1 MEVFGAVGTAISL
14 ITLARNN
21 MGRAQRLGRTVDD
34 LREILSDV
42 MELQDY
48 VDPEED
54 IDLLDRISRIIDEVM
69 EMIEEN
75 STTSRVAMTFFW
87 NSSLE
92 GDVYRL
98 NAKLSRL
105 HEMLKTRTRRRRSS
119 NASIANI
126 NSSPQH
132 SPYSPPSTARRDLLP
147 TSSLSQLHTTLV
159 FQDAENEDVRP
170 PLQLEWFSILERNY
184 TSNFRTIQY
193 ESSDRNTV
201 VTHEV
206 QFGTIPNTP
215 QNLDAKE
222 CDFLED
228 QLLTVE
234 TSTDYAVYRLD
245 PIYKFETSRA
255 CDKFMMKIRERELVG
270 KFLPVEVSKKN
281 TQSPWKNLCC
291 MMVGGSKDVLLA
303 RDKLVCLWEKSR
315 GLSKIPDTTITF
327 HDRNSRKYVEWP
339 LRDFIDAS
347 LVMNRAVELS
357 WRNNAD
363 VAVFTFPGQPE
374 AREFASVFDRQRK
387 RRASAVNASNGDY
400 MQRQSPTPYIAPVA
414 ELDSS
419 PKGPV
424 ELDAGPRPSEL
435 E

>member
-54 IDLLDRISRIIDEVM
+54 IDLLNRISRIIDEVM

-87 NSSLE
+87 NSSLD

-105 HEMLKTRTRRRRSS
+105 HEMLKTRTRRRRTS

-147 TSSLSQLHTTLV
+147 TSSLSQLHTTLM

-206 QFGTIPNTP
+206 QFSTIPNTP
-215 QNLDAKE
+215 QNVDAKE

-255 CDKFMMKIRERELVG
+255 CDKFMMKVRERELVG
-270 KFLPVEVSKKN
+270 KFLPVEISKKN
-281 TQSPWKNLCC
+281 AQSPWKNLCC
-291 MMVGGSKDVLLA
+291 MMVGGSKDILLA
-303 RDKLVCLWEKSR
+303 RDKPVCLWEKSR

-327 HDRNSRKYVEWP
+327 HDRNTRKYAEWP

-363 VAVFTFPGQPE
+363 VAVFTFPGQSE

-387 RRASAVNASNGDY
+387 RRASSVNLSNGDF
-400 MQRQSPTPYIAPVA
+400 MQRQSQTAYIAPVA
-414 ELDSS
+414 ELDSI

-424 ELDAGPRPSEL
+424 ELDADPRPSEL